1 MHRFPMHDTSY
12 AFIRQ
17 KRGDVITGSCIK
29 AVYKHESPG
38 RQDLTVGF
46 WFCALSHISIVS
58 GLGHIFVFNWF
69 CLLGFVRLR
78 SPDIEGVPLPRD
90 VKDSFNVSTFFRFS
104 GRIFYACLLVK
115 VY

>member
-1 MHRFPMHDTSY
+1 MGW
-12 AFIRQ
+12 Q
-17 KRGDVITGSCIK
+17 CRGGEVDAVQLVSVVI
-29 AVYKHESPG
+29 
-38 RQDLTVGF
+38 
-46 WFCALSHISIVS
+46 SHISIVS

-90 VKDSFNVSTFFRFS
+90 VEDLLNVSTFFCFS
-104 GRIFYACLLVK
+104 GRIFDACLLVK

>member
-1 MHRFPMHDTSY
+1 MV
-12 AFIRQ
+12 AV
-17 KRGDVITGSCIK
+17 VI
-29 AVYKHESPG
+29 
-38 RQDLTVGF
+38 
-46 WFCALSHISIVS
+46 SHISIVS
-58 GLGHIFVFNWF
+58 GLSHIFVFKWF

-115 VY
+115 VYSNEREGIVADDAKTIEDKIKWKRKW